1 MVSGVE
7 TEVLR
12 VVGTSLIDSR
22 LDLSQAAF
30 NGELRR
36 PAECLREPQ
45 EVAGTSHLG
54 KMFNH
59 IQRKHDHLQYAEYNR
74 SIT

>member
-30 NGELRR
+30 NGELQR

-45 EVAGTSHLG
+45 EVAGTSNLG
-54 KMFNH
+54 KMAYT
-59 IQRKHDHLQYAEYNR
+59 RRLEMSSPHLFVLLFG
-74 SIT
+74 